1 MKTYEVEMVKINKE
15 YVRVTVEAHT
25 KKEALRTARTLS
37 SEDFEEHETRTQT
50 EWTAKRDRNWNLLDY
65 LFGD

>member
-25 KKEALRTARTLS
+25 KKEALRIARTLN
-37 SEDFEEHETRTQT
+37 SEDLKSMRRVR
-50 EWTAKRDRNWNLLDY
+50 KLSGL
-65 LFGD
+65 